1 MPQLCPGDLGTLIS
15 VPAGPCATFCL
26 IVSQQCHP
34 SPSTSSSQQ
43 SCCFP
48 GLSRTQTVARQRSA
62 TGLCVQRTRHGWL
75 VLSMGDYGTIG
86 VRAQGSEHMK
96 GGYVSR
102 QSHTDSTE
110 PPQGRLRRV
119 CTFSHFQMGKLRMRV
134 AEIVQVAAIWLASL
148 SNALWMEGSDFLPSL
163 SPKHPQLS
171 FVSLLFPLFPWFLL
185 VCTVRFGPG
194 NCMVGLHSGGPW
206 GLQSHCPW
214 RT

>member
-1 MPQLCPGDLGTLIS
+1 
-15 VPAGPCATFCL
+15 
-26 IVSQQCHP
+26 
-34 SPSTSSSQQ
+34 
-43 SCCFP
+43 
-48 GLSRTQTVARQRSA
+48 
-62 TGLCVQRTRHGWL
+62 
-75 VLSMGDYGTIG
+75 MGNYGTVG
-86 VRAQGSEHMK
+86 VRAQGGKHMK

-102 QSHTDSTE
+102 QSHTDSAE

-148 SNALWMEGSDFLPSL
+148 SSALWKEGSDFLPSL

-214 RT
+214 RTQRVLEGQHLSLGLRWPQASLCSYFSPPTLSTLPPAF